1 MKRTDIIKSVSD
13 NKGRKEHEKN
23 TVSSQEG
30 LRSTSRRTKQNKDY
44 YRCRVNKEKDSRRK
58 EQRELRVV
66 LGRVCSARASFTNPY
81 HIRKNML
88 NITEKITSV
97 SEIKGRKTEREKCKK
112 EGFKFLRA
120 RTPSS
125 FR

>member
-1 MKRTDIIKSVSD
+1 MKKRREKSMKRTDIIKSVSD

-66 LGRVCSARASFTNPY
+66 LGRVCSARASFMNPY

-88 NITEKITSV
+88 KRN
-97 SEIKGRKTEREKCKK
+97 RDYYKC
-112 EGFKFLRA
+112 E
-120 RTPSS
+120 
-125 FR
+125 